1 MRLARAILILAI
13 VTATPVTLAQAR
25 LGFPACKDK
34 AIMSRALDLSDQS
47 DYAAANVIIRRGLK
61 SKDCQ
66 FIPADQLVIEET
78 PPLSRVVKAHRRGDP
93 DEYWIMR

>member
-1 MRLARAILILAI
+1 MRLARVLIIPAI

-47 DYAAANVIIRRGLK
+47 DYAAANLIIQRGLK
-61 SKDCQ
+61 AKDCQ

-78 PPLSRVVKAHRRGDP
+78 PPLSRVVKAHKRGDP